1 MSVKISAFEKDGKSF
16 PTIELKAGGDDKK
29 FGFTFGLA
37 KARLILN
44 NMEEIQK
51 FVEDNMQK
59 IEEEKNE
66 RKDHQTMRKNNRSTA
81 GAVEKI

>member
-1 MSVKISAFEKDGKSF
+1 MSVKISAFKKDGKSF
-16 PTIELKAGGDDKK
+16 SYMELKPIGQEK
-29 FGFTFGLA
+29 FGFFFDLSQA
-37 KARLILN
+37 KLILN